1 MSRKIH
7 AKRGAPRSSHVWVLE
22 AKWGQEEVHGG
33 RRQSTGPG
41 WKQLSKELWS
51 TDWGD
56 GMERAVDRDI
66 KPLGECRGTVC
77 VQQHMK
83 DGITRSLLVDCT

>member
-1 MSRKIH
+1 MLRGVPLGAVMCGCWRHSGVRRKFT
-7 AKRGAPRSSHVWVLE
+7 V
-22 AKWGQEEVHGG
+22 GG
-33 RRQSTGPG
+33 GSLLDQDGSNYLKNYRVSTTSG
-41 WKQLSKELWS
+41 